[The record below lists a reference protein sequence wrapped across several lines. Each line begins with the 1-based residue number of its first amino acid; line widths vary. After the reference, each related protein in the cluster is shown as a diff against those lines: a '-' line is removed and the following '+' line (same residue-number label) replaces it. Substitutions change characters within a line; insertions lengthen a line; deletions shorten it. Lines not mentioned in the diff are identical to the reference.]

1 MSNFEIRNFILN
13 QVHLLSVERYYY
25 QRQVEENR
33 RLCGNLYGTIVRKK
47 EPFYG
52 GTIATL
58 ELSTLGKGRSSRE
71 VEIPF
76 KQGSPMG
83 LGAVNSDIVHSGIVV
98 LIK

>member
-1 MSNFEIRNFILN
+1 MYDVVREFIFH
-13 QVHLLSVERYYY
+13 QVHLLRIERYYY
-25 QRQVEENR
+25 QRQVEEER

-52 GTIATL
+52 GTIVTL

-76 KQGSPMG
+76 RQGSPVG
-83 LGAVNSDIVHSGIVV
+83 LGAVNGDVVFSGIVV